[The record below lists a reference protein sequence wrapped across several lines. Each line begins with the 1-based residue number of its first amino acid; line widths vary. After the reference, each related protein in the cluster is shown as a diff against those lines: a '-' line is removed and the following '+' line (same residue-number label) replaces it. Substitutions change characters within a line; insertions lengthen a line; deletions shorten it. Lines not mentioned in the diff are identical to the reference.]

1 MHPNGHGVARPLVAA
16 ALALGLA
23 TAADAQT
30 ANYPDRPIK
39 IIVGFAAGGGTDVAA
54 RILAQKLSEGIGQS
68 VVVENRPGASGLIG
82 ADAVAKSAPDGY
94 TLMMGTQTTLAV
106 APILYPKNAID
117 PARDFAGVGLS
128 GISPLVLTTN
138 PSLPVKSV
146 TELIAL
152 AKQKPGSINFGSG
165 GVGTTPHMAG
175 ELFAYT
181 AGISMVHIAYRGE
194 APALNDLIGGQLQAM
209 FPNLSACIGNVRA
222 GTLRALAVTS
232 KERSPSAP
240 DIPTIAESGIPGFE
254 AATWFGLVAPA
265 GTPRDI
271 LVKLNAIV
279 KRMGSQPDVQQRFAE
294 IGMTTS
300 SSSPEELDAYIRSET
315 AKWAKVI
322 KDAGIKPQE

>member
-1 MHPNGHGVARPLVAA
+1 MDTPARGMRRRLIAA
-16 ALALGLA
+16 ALALCLPLA
-23 TAADAQT
+23 ANAQT
-30 ANYPDRPIK
+30 NYPDRPIK

-54 RILAQKLSEGIGQS
+54 RILAQKMSEQLGQS

-82 ADAVAKSAPDGY
+82 ADAVAKSPADGY

-106 APILYPKNAID
+106 APLLNPKSSVD
-117 PARDFAGVGLS
+117 PARDFAGIGLV

-138 PSLPVKSV
+138 PALPVKSV

-152 AKQKPGSINFGSG
+152 AKQKPGAINFGSG

-175 ELFAYT
+175 ELFAFT

-194 APALNDLIGGQLQAM
+194 APALNDLLGGQLQVM

-232 KERSPSAP
+232 KQRSASAP
-240 DIPTIAESGIPGFE
+240 EIPTIGETGLPGFE

-265 GTPRDI
+265 GTPKDV
-271 LVKLNAIV
+271 LAKLNTVV
-279 KRMGSQPDVQQRFAE
+279 KRLGEMSDVQQRFNE
-294 IGMTTS
+294 LGMMPAS
-300 SSSPEELDAYIRSET
+300 NSPEELDAYIRSET

>member
-1 MHPNGHGVARPLVAA
+1 MDVLDNGARRLLLATV
-16 ALALGLA
+16 LALCLPVA
-23 TAADAQT
+23 VNAQT

-39 IIVGFAAGGGTDVAA
+39 IVVGFAAGGGTDVAA
-54 RILAQKLSEGIGQS
+54 RIVAQKLSEGLGQS

-117 PARDFAGVGLS
+117 PARDFVGIGLS
-128 GISPLVLTTN
+128 GISPLVLTVN

-146 TELIAL
+146 SELIAL
-152 AKQKPGSINFGSG
+152 ARQKPGTINFGSG
-165 GVGTTPHMAG
+165 GIGTTPHMAG

-181 AGISMVHIAYRGE
+181 AGIKMVHVAYRGE
-194 APALNDLIGGQLQAM
+194 APALNDLIGGQLQVM

-232 KERSPSAP
+232 KAHSVSAP
-240 DIPTIAESGIPGFE
+240 DIPTIAESGIPDFE

-271 LVKLNAIV
+271 LVKLNGIV
-279 KRMGSQPDVQQRFAE
+279 KRMGSEAGVQKRFVE
-294 IGMTTS
+294 LGMMTS
-300 SSSPEELDAYIRSET
+300 SSSPEELDAYIKSET

>member
-1 MHPNGHGVARPLVAA
+1 MEMPSYGMRWQLIAAVLVVCLPLAA
-16 ALALGLA
+16 N
-23 TAADAQT
+23 AQST
-30 ANYPDRPIK
+30 YPERPIK

-54 RILAQKLSEGIGQS
+54 RIVAQKMSEAIGQS

-82 ADAVAKSAPDGY
+82 ADAVAKSPADGY

-106 APILYPKNAID
+106 APLLNPKSSVD
-117 PARDFAGVGLS
+117 PARDFAGIGLT
-128 GISPLVLTTN
+128 GISPLVLTIN

-146 TELIAL
+146 PELIAL
-152 AKQKPGSINFGSG
+152 AKQKPGAINFGSG

-194 APALNDLIGGQLQAM
+194 APALNDLLGGQLQVM

-232 KERSPSAP
+232 KERSASAP
-240 DIPTIAESGIPGFE
+240 DIPTVAEAGLPGFE

-265 GTPRDI
+265 GTPKDV
-271 LVKLNAIV
+271 LAKLNAVV
-279 KRMGSQPDVQQRFAE
+279 KRLGDMSDVQQRFNE
-294 IGMTTS
+294 LGMMS
-300 SSSPEELDAYIRSET
+300 AASSPEELDAYIKAET

>member
-1 MHPNGHGVARPLVAA
+1 MEMPARGMRWQLITTVLAVCLPL
-16 ALALGLA
+16 
-23 TAADAQT
+23 T
-30 ANYPDRPIK
+30 ANAQSAYPDRPIK

-54 RILAQKLSEGIGQS
+54 RILAQKMSESLGQS

-82 ADAVAKSAPDGY
+82 ADAVAKSPADGY

-106 APILYPKNAID
+106 APLLNPKSSVD
-117 PARDFAGVGLS
+117 PSRDFAGVGLA
-128 GISPLVLTTN
+128 GISPLVLTVN
-138 PSLPVKSV
+138 PSLPVKSI

-152 AKQKPGSINFGSG
+152 AKQRPGAINFGSG

-194 APALNDLIGGQLQAM
+194 APALNDLLGGQLQVM

-232 KERSPSAP
+232 KQRSASAP
-240 DIPTIAESGIPGFE
+240 DIPTIGESGLSGFE

-265 GTPRDI
+265 GTPKDV
-271 LVKLNAIV
+271 LAKLHAVV
-279 KRMGSQPDVQQRFAE
+279 KRLGDMSDVQQRFNE
-294 IGMTTS
+294 LGMMPAA
-300 SSSPEELDAYIRSET
+300 SSPEELDAYIKAET

>member
-1 MHPNGHGVARPLVAA
+1 MHLHGHGVARPLVAA
-16 ALALGLA
+16 VLALGLA
-23 TAADAQT
+23 TTADAQVT
-30 ANYPDRPIK
+30 YPDRPIK
-39 IIVGFAAGGGTDVAA
+39 IVVGFAAGGGTDVAA
-54 RILAQKLSEGIGQS
+54 RILAQKLAEGLNQS

-117 PARDFAGVGLS
+117 PTREFVGIGLS
-128 GISPLVLTTN
+128 GISPLVLTVN
-138 PSLPVKSV
+138 PSLPVTSV
-146 TELIAL
+146 AELIAL
-152 AKQKPGSINFGSG
+152 AKQKPGAINFGSG

-181 AGISMVHIAYRGE
+181 AGIKMVHVAYRGE
-194 APALNDLIGGQLQAM
+194 APGLNDLIGGQLQVM

-232 KERSPSAP
+232 KERSTSAP
-240 DIPTIAESGIPGFE
+240 DIPTIAESGIPDFE

-279 KRMGSQPDVQQRFAE
+279 KRMGGEPDVQKRFAE
-294 IGMTTS
+294 LGMMTS
-300 SSSPEELDAYIRSET
+300 SSSPEELDAYIKSET

>member
-1 MHPNGHGVARPLVAA
+1 
-16 ALALGLA
+16 
-23 TAADAQT
+23 
-30 ANYPDRPIK
+30 
-39 IIVGFAAGGGTDVAA
+39 
-54 RILAQKLSEGIGQS
+54 

-117 PARDFAGVGLS
+117 PARDFAGIGLT

-146 TELIAL
+146 PELIAL
-152 AKQKPGSINFGSG
+152 AKQKPGAINFGSG

-194 APALNDLIGGQLQAM
+194 APALNDLLGGQLQVM

-232 KERSPSAP
+232 KQRSASAP
-240 DIPTIAESGIPGFE
+240 EIPTIGESGLPGFE

-265 GTPRDI
+265 GTPKDV
-271 LVKLNAIV
+271 LTKLDAVV
-279 KRMGSQPDVQQRFAE
+279 KRLGEMSDVQQRFGE
-294 IGMTTS
+294 LGMMPA
-300 SSSPEELDAYIRSET
+300 SSSPDELDAYIKAET